1 MFGHHRRRFLARL
14 DRARLEEA
22 IREAERSTT
31 GQVRVVVLPRVRGN
45 LAKVAE
51 LTAERL
57 QMHATPDRNG
67 VLILVVPGRREFH
80 VWGDLGIHEKVGDDF
95 WKRVVAQ
102 ISEQFQRGDF
112 TAGLLSGIEEIGRQL
127 TAHFPAAPGSAAN
140 TLPDSVVEE

>member
-14 DRARLEEA
+14 DRARLEKA
-22 IREAERSTT
+22 IREAERSNT
-31 GQVRVVVLPRVRGN
+31 GQVRVIVLPRVRGN
-45 LAKVAE
+45 LAKVAD

-57 QMHATPDRNG
+57 HMRATPDRNG

-80 VWGDLGIHEKVGDDF
+80 VWGDLGIHERVGDEF
-95 WKRVVAQ
+95 WKRVAGQ
-102 ISEQFQRGDF
+102 ISQEFQRGDF

-140 TLPDSVVEE
+140 TLSDSVVEE

>member
-31 GQVRVVVLPRVRGN
+31 GQVRVIVLPRVRGN
-45 LAKVAE
+45 LATVAE

-57 QMHATPDRNG
+57 HMRATPDRNG

-80 VWGDLGIHEKVGDDF
+80 VWGDVGVHEKVGDDF
-95 WKRVVAQ
+95 WKRIAGQ

-112 TAGLLSGIEEIGRQL
+112 TAGLLAGIDEIGRQL
-127 TAHFPAAPGSAAN
+127 TAHFPAQRDSAVN

>member
-31 GQVRVVVLPRVRGN
+31 GQVRVIVLPRVRGN
-45 LAKVAE
+45 LATVAD

-57 QMHATPDRNG
+57 HMRATPDRNG

-80 VWGDLGIHEKVGDDF
+80 VWGDVGVHEKVGDDF
-95 WKRVVAQ
+95 WKRIAGQ

-112 TAGLLSGIEEIGRQL
+112 TAGLLSGIDEIGRQL
-127 TAHFPAAPGSAAN
+127 TAHFPAQRGSAVN

>member
-14 DRARLEEA
+14 DRGRLEEA
-22 IREAERSTT
+22 IRRAEESTT

-57 QMHATPDRNG
+57 HMRAIPDRNG
-67 VLILVVPGRREFH
+67 ALILVVPGRREFH
-80 VWGDLGIHEKVGDDF
+80 VWGDLGIHERVGDDF
-95 WKRVVAQ
+95 WKRVAGQ

-112 TAGLLSGIEEIGRQL
+112 TGGLLSGIDEIGRQL
-127 TAHFPAAPGSAAN
+127 TAHFPAQPGAAIN
-140 TLPDSVVEE
+140 SLPDSVVEE

>member
-1 MFGHHRRRFLARL
+1 MFGHHRRRFLAQL

-22 IREAERSTT
+22 IGRAEASTT
-31 GQVRVVVLPRVRGN
+31 GQVRVVVLPRVRGS

-57 QMHATPDRNG
+57 QMQATPGRNG

-80 VWGDLGIHEKVGDDF
+80 VWGDQGIHERVGDEF
-95 WKRVVAQ
+95 WKRVAGQ

-112 TAGLLSGIEEIGRQL
+112 PAGLLAGIEEIGRQL
-127 TAHFPAAPGSAAN
+127 AAHFPAQPGSAIN
-140 TLPDSVVEE
+140 SLPDSIVEE